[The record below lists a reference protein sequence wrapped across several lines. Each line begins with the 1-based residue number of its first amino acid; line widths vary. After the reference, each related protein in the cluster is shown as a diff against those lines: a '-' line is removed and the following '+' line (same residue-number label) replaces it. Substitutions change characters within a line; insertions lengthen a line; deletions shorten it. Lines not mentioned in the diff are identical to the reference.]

1 MKRRTKKEQGLID
14 FATRKSMHICL
25 TTGTHSKFRIACFKH
40 NVSMQE
46 ILEEFARRVGS
57 EQVDAISILE
67 DVALQKL
74 NKEIRKYDNN
84 DTDTLF
90 DIIAFE
96 NPIRND

>member
-1 MKRRTKKEQGLID
+1 MRRTKKEQVLIN

-25 TTGTHSKFRIACFKH
+25 TTGTHSKFRISCFKH

-46 ILEEFARRVGS
+46 ILEEFARRVGD
-57 EQVDAISILE
+57 EQPDAVSVLE

-90 DIIAFE
+90 NIIALE
-96 NPIRND
+96 NPIKNER